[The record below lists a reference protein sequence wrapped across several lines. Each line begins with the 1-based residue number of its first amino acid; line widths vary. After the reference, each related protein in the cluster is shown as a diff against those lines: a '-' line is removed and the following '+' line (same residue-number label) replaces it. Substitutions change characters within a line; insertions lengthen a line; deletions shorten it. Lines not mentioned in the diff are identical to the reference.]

1 MRAIKVFIVL
11 YLLLLWA
18 ISALA
23 SQSIHVE
30 WEYTPPSEP
39 AVSGYQL
46 YQNGQAVVI
55 WPGATTTEGDV
66 TLSAIASG
74 DTFTLTALFTD
85 STESPHSAPY
95 LWTGGASIKFVA
107 FKPGNSHGRTN
118 KPGSVRLR

>member
-1 MRAIKVFIVL
+1 MK
-11 YLLLLWA
+11 
-18 ISALA
+18 ALIIALILICPVGLMA

-30 WEYTPPSEP
+30 WGYTPPTEP
-39 AVSGYQL
+39 EVSGYQL
-46 YQNGQAVVI
+46 YQNGQAVII

-107 FKPGNSHGRTN
+107 LKPGNSHGRIN

>member
-1 MRAIKVFIVL
+1 MKR
-11 YLLLLWA
+11 LLLTLFLLVA
-18 ISALA
+18 AA
-23 SQSIHVE
+23 AQAGQSIHVE
-30 WEYTPPSEP
+30 WGYTPPTESE
-39 AVSGYQL
+39 VSGFQL
-46 YQNGQAVVI
+46 YQNGQAVVV

-95 LWTGGASIKFVA
+95 LWAGGASIKFVA

>member
-1 MRAIKVFIVL
+1 MIKSIVFLALL
-11 YLLLLWA
+11 YA
-18 ISALA
+18 AAAQA

-30 WEYTPPSEP
+30 WEYVTPTEP
-39 AVSGYQL
+39 EVSGYQL
-46 YQNGQAVVI
+46 YQNGTAVVI

-74 DTFTLTALFTD
+74 DTFTLTALFAD
-85 STESPHSAPY
+85 STESPHSEPY
-95 LWTGGASIKFVA
+95 LWTGGASIKFVS